1 MNEYLERI
9 ERTSRIIKKFPRQK
23 IMVNYIDELWSI
35 DLADFSNKKY
45 EFKYVL
51 FVIDGWSKYLWISFL
66 KNKTAD
72 EILNGILDIFKQTT
86 RRPEKIMSDQEAGLF
101 SKKAKDFFQKNNI
114 FLYHTNTGSDE
125 QAASHNPFA
134 ERVIGT
140 IKLWVSRYYFNLEMK
155 NALVTAVEKYNNTIH
170 STIKMTPIDASK
182 NSNQKKLAKTFTN
195 YYSDYE
201 PKDYNILNQGD
212 NVRIY
217 QFKKKFE
224 KGYEPRWS
232 KEIFTI
238 GAVHPTKPVTYTLFD
253 QKGEKIIGK
262 FYSQQLLKS
271 SVAQ

>member
-1 MNEYLERI
+1 
-9 ERTSRIIKKFPRQK
+9 
-23 IMVNYIDELWSI
+23 
-35 DLADFSNKKY
+35 
-45 EFKYVL
+45 
-51 FVIDGWSKYLWISFL
+51 
-66 KNKTAD
+66 
-72 EILNGILDIFKQTT
+72 
-86 RRPEKIMSDQEAGLF
+86 
-101 SKKAKDFFQKNNI
+101 
-114 FLYHTNTGSDE
+114 
-125 QAASHNPFA
+125 
-134 ERVIGT
+134 
-140 IKLWVSRYYFNLEMK
+140 MK

-262 FYSQQLLKS
+262 FYSQQLLKTS
-271 SVAQ
+271 IKP